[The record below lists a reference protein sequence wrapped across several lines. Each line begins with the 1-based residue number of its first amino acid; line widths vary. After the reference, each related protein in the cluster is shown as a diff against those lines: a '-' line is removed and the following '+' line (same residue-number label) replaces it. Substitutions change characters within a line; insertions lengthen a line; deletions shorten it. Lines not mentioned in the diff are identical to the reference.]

1 MAIEEVIQR
10 AVMLKQTI
18 EIEYCTRSG
27 NIFHARSLI
36 SSILNI
42 TAGVILKLVVQIPE
56 NKGHSK

>member
-18 EIEYCTRSG
+18 EIEYVLAVVTYS
-27 NIFHARSLI
+27 HARSLI